1 MNIKTHLQTLGGCL
15 LLAAC
20 SFTNAHNDPSDLC
33 LSPVKAPASLVGQD
47 LVLQIERSAS
57 SYSSGYPYKGA
68 VVKHYNRNGKFTA
81 QGTGTMQP
89 GTPDNQQFFAGGFKY
104 QRTGVNT
111 ATEQGIDT
119 TVNNTAFTVKYTFV
133 TASSGTWEEDFD
145 NGKLKLSGSFKL
157 VPTNLPE
164 EQHLAPSSIADNT
177 VALIIKSTKSDLPAN
192 VYPTGGLAVQAYA
205 IDGSMFI
212 KGTGPRTLDST
223 GTYKYTKV
231 APNTAVEEVTQV
243 SPLFTLPY
251 TMVYNFDTPNSG
263 TWFQNLGDG
272 LILFWGTFDLF
283 PSK

>member
-1 MNIKTHLQTLGGCL
+1 MNIKTYLHSLGGCV

-20 SFTNAHNDPSDLC
+20 SFSNAHNDPADLYPP
-33 LSPVKAPASLVGQD
+33 SAKAPASFVGQD

-57 SYSSGYPYKGA
+57 SYPSGFPYKGA

-81 QGTGTMQP
+81 QGTGTMQA
-89 GTPDNQQFFAGGFKY
+89 GTPDNQQLYAGNFKY

-111 ATEQGIDT
+111 ATEHGVDT
-119 TVNNTAFTVKYTFV
+119 TVNNAPFTVKYTFK
-133 TASSGTWEEDFD
+133 TASSGIWEEDFD
-145 NGKLKLSGSFKL
+145 NGKLKLSGSFTL
-157 VPTNLPE
+157 VPSNLPQ
-164 EQHLAPSSIADNT
+164 EQHLAPTSIADTT
-177 VALIIKSTKSDLPAN
+177 VALIIKSAKSDLPAD
-192 VYPTGGLAVQAYA
+192 VYPTGGLAVQSYT

-223 GTYKYTKV
+223 GTYKYTKI

-251 TMVYNFDTPNSG
+251 TMVYNFDTPQSG

-272 LILFWGTFDLF
+272 LILFWGTFDTF